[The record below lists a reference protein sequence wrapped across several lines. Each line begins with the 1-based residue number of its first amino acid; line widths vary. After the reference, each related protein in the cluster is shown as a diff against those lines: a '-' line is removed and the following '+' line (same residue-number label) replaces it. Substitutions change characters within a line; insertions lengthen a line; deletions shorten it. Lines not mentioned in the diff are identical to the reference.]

1 MYTWNLIFSK
11 DTPYTFECPLK
22 HWIISKDDWVININ
36 VSDFNFKK
44 WVYQGVSEYPKL
56 LKRVNIVSSLKR
68 K

>member
-11 DTPYTFECPLK
+11 DTLYTFECPLK

-44 WVYQGVSEYPKL
+44 WVYQGVSE
-56 LKRVNIVSSLKR
+56 
-68 K
+68 